1 MSSGFEEFLS
11 VKVSQLLA
19 FSVSISFSI
28 IVILNNKCVSCVCNA
43 AACMMFICTVAANM
57 IF

>member
-1 MSSGFEEFLS
+1 MSPGFEEFLS

-28 IVILNNKCVSCVCNA
+28 TVILNNKCVFLACV
-43 AACMMFICTVAANM
+43 MQLHV
-57 IF
+57 

>member
-19 FSVSISFSI
+19 FSVSTGIYFSI
-28 IVILNNKCVSCVCNA
+28 IVILNNKCVFLVCV
-43 AACMMFICTVAANM
+43 MQLHV
-57 IF
+57 